1 MQFWLRPMPLHS
13 SSPLLH
19 PDLSYINSSIF
30 IRDLDIMS
38 HVCVVGFSSGE
49 ISLTDIEQNTET
61 QLGSESL
68 LSSGLTGT

>member
-1 MQFWLRPMPLHS
+1 MNPSAL
-13 SSPLLH
+13 
-19 PDLSYINSSIF
+19 

-38 HVCVVGFSSGE
+38 CVCVVGFSSGE
-49 ISLTDIEQNTET
+49 VSLTDIEQNTVT